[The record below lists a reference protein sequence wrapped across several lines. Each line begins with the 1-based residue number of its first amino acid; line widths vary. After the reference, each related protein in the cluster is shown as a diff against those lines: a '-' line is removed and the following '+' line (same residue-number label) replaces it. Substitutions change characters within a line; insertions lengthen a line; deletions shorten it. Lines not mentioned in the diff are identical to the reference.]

1 MCMGDERCDFQK
13 WIKFYIQQ
21 ICQFVVSPNRTEKT
35 KEKKTCENE
44 TKQKITFHFSLI
56 PYLIDDSL
64 FHIYVLHTR
73 HFPFSKSNWK
83 TIEFCWFFFV
93 SFNLKLQIEQFSVEI
108 NFLFKFISM
117 ICGTKYHF
125 SYLLQRNIEMATAIM
140 YTIDENGFSETV
152 DDSRNFQTY
161 TSLSLL
167 LCVLSLLLWNR
178 YRAMRVN
185 TIQTSWLI
193 VCFIIQV
200 CTVYKMDQ
208 INVKQ
213 STYIQIGKCNTT
225 CND

>member
-1 MCMGDERCDFQK
+1 
-13 WIKFYIQQ
+13 
-21 ICQFVVSPNRTEKT
+21 
-35 KEKKTCENE
+35 
-44 TKQKITFHFSLI
+44 
-56 PYLIDDSL
+56 
-64 FHIYVLHTR
+64 
-73 HFPFSKSNWK
+73 
-83 TIEFCWFFFV
+83 
-93 SFNLKLQIEQFSVEI
+93 
-108 NFLFKFISM
+108 M